1 MSNLNKDV
9 RIYLAIRKAI
19 DRSNME
25 DTLVLDGFDV
35 SSFPNAADLW
45 DVFQQRQARIVI
57 TDRRFGDSLSGL
69 DLAKRIRK
77 DFLLPY
83 CYIVVLSTMNR
94 LKEIEEGI
102 AAGADDYIVK
112 PHNPFQLRSRILV
125 GLRWLAYIDSL
136 HAKDTAAK
144 GSAQSSAAT
153 KPLTAS
159 TVESPAA

>member
-9 RIYLAIRKAI
+9 RIYLAIRKAN
-19 DRSNME
+19 DRSKME

-35 SSFPNAADLW
+35 SSFPSADDLW

-57 TDRRFGDSLSGL
+57 TDRRFGGGLSGL
-69 DLAKRIRK
+69 DLARRIRK

-83 CYIVVLSTMNR
+83 CYIVVLSMMNR
-94 LKEIEEGI
+94 LKEIEEGM
-102 AAGADDYIVK
+102 AAGADDYIIK
-112 PHNPFQLRSRILV
+112 PHNPFQLRSRLLV

-144 GSAQSSAAT
+144 ASAQSSAAA
-153 KPLTAS
+153 KPATTSA
-159 TVESPAA
+159 VEGVAA